1 MKSGEIVGKVGGG
14 WVDSVYHEEAYIL
27 QHRDIE
33 SSKA

>member
-1 MKSGEIVGKVGGG
+1 MKSGEIVGKGG
-14 WVDSVYHEEAYIL
+14 WVDSVYYEEAYIL